1 MNPVAGRLILVSSL
15 LGLLLASGCGGGD
28 GGSVDTRPWAEEP
41 FSFEVPAGTDLAALE
56 LTGFNGSIAV
66 SGAPGVDPISVTGLR
81 RVQADTIE
89 DANLHLADLKV
100 EVSTPSGTKVLVKTV
115 QPSVSAGRNYV
126 VDYTISL
133 PQDFDCTIRS
143 LNGKILASA
152 IHGNASLELLNGEIT
167 ASLTLP
173 PSGTV
178 DIRVTNGNIDLR
190 IPQSTSAAFT
200 ASVAIGSITLTN
212 LTLVDDPGSTP
223 NARIGTLNPPSAGG
237 TISLHVVNG
246 TITVHGV

>member
-143 LNGKILASA
+143 LNG
-152 IHGNASLELLNGEIT
+152 EIT